1 MVPKPQNT
9 PLDQLQ
15 VSLESSFA
23 QIDSTTSTSTSTI
36 TVDQT
41 KPTAQP
47 NSTIPT
53 ISPSQ
58 QKSDET
64 TNTAKTS
71 VYEGIDKEESSIYT
85 ENDTQTPSEPQGNLL
100 LTKKQLRI
108 MFIKRFGFIIVVDAL
123 LPIGLY
129 YILKSHM
136 LAVWALVVSTAPVV
150 ASVIIQAIFLRRI
163 DPIGMAVVF
172 GFILS
177 VILAVVDKDPKLLL
191 MRESFVLAGVGGLCA
206 LTLLPLRYKSF
217 ELRPFTYYIAID
229 LIPMRTVSFHDPETK
244 PQNRIAFYWANSPFC
259 RFHVRLLTAIII
271 VFLEAEFGLKLFYIF
286 TFDIDKIVILS
297 NATLPAIAISVAA
310 FAGFYIYWIGKRLQ
324 RLEPDMLKAA
334 GAIH

>member
-1 MVPKPQNT
+1 MAQEPPNT
-9 PLDQLQ
+9 HLNKLQ

-23 QIDSTTSTSTSTI
+23 QIDSRVATSSISTNEAKTTTEFSTSTI
-36 TVDQT
+36 PTSSQSSGPGKNGSSVDQT
-41 KPTAQP
+41 
-47 NSTIPT
+47 
-53 ISPSQ
+53 
-58 QKSDET
+58 
-64 TNTAKTS
+64 S
-71 VYEGIDKEESSIYT
+71 VYNEITKEESSMYT
-85 ENDTQTPSEPQGNLL
+85 ENDVNESSENQGNFL

-163 DPIGMAVVF
+163 DPIGLAVVF

-191 MRESFVLAGVGGLCA
+191 MRESFVLAGVGGICA
-206 LTLLPLRYKSF
+206 LTLIPIRYKSF

-229 LIPMRTVSFHDPETK
+229 IIPMRQVTFQDPDKE
-244 PQNRIAFYWANSPFC
+244 PQKRIAFYWVNSPFC
-259 RFHVRLLTAIII
+259 RFHVRVLTAVII

-297 NATLPAIAISVAA
+297 NSTLPAIAISVAA
-310 FAGFYIYWIGKRLQ
+310 FAGFYIYWIGKKLQ
-324 RLEPDMLKAA
+324 KLEPEMMKAA